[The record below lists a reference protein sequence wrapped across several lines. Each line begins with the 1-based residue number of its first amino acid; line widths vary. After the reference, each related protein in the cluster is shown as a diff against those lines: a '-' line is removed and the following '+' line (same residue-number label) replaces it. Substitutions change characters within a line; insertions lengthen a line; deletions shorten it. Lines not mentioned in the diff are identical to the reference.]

1 MENQAVSAG
10 FWDNPAAAER
20 ILKETKTLK
29 IWTDGFKNAETK
41 IEDFE
46 VMFEFWKAGDASEED
61 AKEAF
66 NAAVEAV
73 EDLEF
78 KNMLSG
84 PQDNMDCVM
93 EINSGAGGTESD
105 DWASMLFRMYLRYA
119 DRMGYKTTIV
129 DEKDGDVAGIS
140 SATIEISGP
149 FAYGHLKSENGVHRL
164 VRISPFDSNARRH
177 TSFVSVYVYPQIDDT
192 IKIEVNPADIRWD
205 TYRAGGKGGQN
216 VNKVETA
223 VRLHHG
229 PSGII
234 VECQQERS
242 QNQNKEKAIQL
253 LKSRLYQVEVE
264 KQNAVRDAI
273 EGTKLRVEWG
283 SQIRNYVMQP
293 YKLVKDVR
301 TGAETSNTQAVM
313 DGDIDMFV
321 RAYLLEYSALSKGN
335 VQK

>member
-1 MENQAVSAG
+1 VSPG
-10 FWDNPAAAER
+10 FWDNPADAER
-20 ILKETKTLK
+20 ILRETKTLK
-29 IWTDGFKNAETK
+29 VWTDGYK
-41 IEDFE
+41 E
-46 VMFEFWKAGDASEED
+46 VESKLGDLEILFDFWKEGEATEED
-61 AKEAF
+61 VKEAQKD
-66 NAAVEAV
+66 AVKAL

-84 PQDNMDCVM
+84 PQDNMDCVL

-105 DWASMLFRMYLRYA
+105 DWASMLMRMYLRYA
-119 DRMGYKTTIV
+119 DRKGYKTTVI
-129 DEKDGDVAGIS
+129 DEKDGEVAGIS
-140 SATIEISGP
+140 SASIEMSGP
-149 FAYGHLKSENGVHRL
+149 FAFGHLKGETGVHRL

-177 TSFVSVYVYPQIDDT
+177 TSFVSVFVYPKIDDT
-192 IKIEVNPADIRWD
+192 IKIDINPADIRWD

-223 VRLHHG
+223 VRLHHA
-229 PSGII
+229 PSGIV

-242 QNQNKEKAIQL
+242 QLQNKEKALTL

-264 KQNAVRDAI
+264 RQNAVRDAV

-301 TGAETSNTQAVM
+301 TGVETSNTQAVM
-313 DGDIDMFV
+313 DGDLDDFV
-321 RAYLLEYSALSKGN
+321 KGYLMEFSEAK
-335 VQK
+335 

>member
-1 MENQAVSAG
+1 
-10 FWDNPAAAER
+10 
-20 ILKETKTLK
+20 
-29 IWTDGFKNAETK
+29 
-41 IEDFE
+41 
-46 VMFEFWKAGDASEED
+46 
-61 AKEAF
+61 
-66 NAAVEAV
+66 
-73 EDLEF
+73 
-78 KNMLSG
+78 
-84 PQDNMDCVM
+84 
-93 EINSGAGGTESD
+93 
-105 DWASMLFRMYLRYA
+105 
-119 DRMGYKTTIV
+119 
-129 DEKDGDVAGIS
+129 VAGIS

-321 RAYLLEYSALSKGN
+321 RAYLMEYSALSKGN